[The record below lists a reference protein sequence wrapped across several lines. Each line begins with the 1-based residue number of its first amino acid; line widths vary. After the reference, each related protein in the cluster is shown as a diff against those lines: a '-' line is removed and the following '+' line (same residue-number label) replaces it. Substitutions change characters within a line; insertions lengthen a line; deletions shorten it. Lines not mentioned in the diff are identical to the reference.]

1 MRLLESL
8 EREHD
13 FIEQVAGSLFRWAEE
28 EGDPQDAASFAH
40 FLKAYSGGFHHSR
53 EDDILIPALV
63 TALEVSTDSNPIKVI
78 QEEHALLGQLA
89 ERVGKGDRGAAKQ
102 VARIL
107 WEHIDKENSVLF
119 LEAAERLPRAGV
131 FELEDRQMTQ
141 AEHEAEAL
149 GQELI
154 RTYPP
159 LEDPS
164 FIRGDGCIACSAFTV
179 RCRGIEAEWWN
190 RWEWEQHFRQ
200 DGEG

>member
-8 EREHD
+8 EREHEL
-13 FIEQVAGSLFRWAEE
+13 IEQLAGSLFRWAEE
-28 EGDPQDAASFAH
+28 DGKREDAVSFAR
-40 FLKAYSGGFHHSR
+40 FLDVYSGGFHHGR
-53 EDDILIPALV
+53 EDGLLIPALIE
-63 TALEVSTDSNPIKVI
+63 ALEIPADSNPIKVI
-78 QEEHALLGQLA
+78 QEEHALVGELA
-89 ERVGKGDRGAAKQ
+89 ERIGRGDRDAARQ

-119 LEAAERLPRAGV
+119 LEAADRLPRAGV
-131 FELEDRQMTQ
+131 FELEDRPMTP
-141 AEHEAEAL
+141 AESEVEAL
-149 GQELI
+149 GRELI

-164 FIRGDGCIACSAFTV
+164 VIRGDGCIACSAFTV

-190 RWEWEQHFRQ
+190 RWEWEEHFRR

>member
-1 MRLLESL
+1 MKLLESL

-28 EGDPQDAASFAH
+28 NGDPGDAASFAH
-40 FLKAYSGGFHHSR
+40 FLKVYSGGFHRSR

-63 TALEVSTDSNPIKVI
+63 TALEVPSDSNPVKII
-78 QEEHALLGQLA
+78 QEEHELLGELA
-89 ERVGKGDRGAAKQ
+89 VSVGEGDRDAARR
-102 VARIL
+102 VARML

-131 FELEDRQMTQ
+131 FELEDRPMSA
-141 AEHEAEAL
+141 AEGEAEAM
-149 GQELI
+149 GRKLI
-154 RTYPP
+154 ENYAP
-159 LEDPS
+159 LEDPA
-164 FIRGDGCIACSAFTV
+164 FIRGDGCIACSALTV
-179 RCRGIEAEWWN
+179 RCRGIEAEWSN